1 MSRNDRIGPG
11 PSSSTVPE
19 AGRDSPPAGALASI
33 LILCCNQLE
42 YTRLCLESVLRFTA
56 APYELV
62 LVDNGSRDGTAA
74 YLEEIARRGVTDR
87 VVLIRNEANRG
98 FAAGCNQAI
107 AEARGG
113 YLALLNNDTIV
124 TDGWLDGLIACVERE
139 GSSVGLAGATS
150 NYANPPQL
158 VAPDYEDLR
167 GLETFALGR
176 RREFAG
182 RALRVERLAGFC
194 LLVRR
199 AVLESVGNLD
209 ERFGLGF
216 FDDDDLCVRA
226 REAGFGLRV
235 ALDIYVHHFGSRTF
249 AGLGIDCERQLKEN
263 FTRFRAKWGPARA
276 AGYYLPWEKPGE
288 PEAASVP
295 AVTVPAEALTRPRVS
310 LCMIVKNEEAN
321 LPACLAT
328 AADLVDEVVVVD
340 TGSTD
345 RTRAVAAR
353 SGARVFD
360 FPWVDDFAAARN
372 ESLRH
377 AGGEWIFWLDAD
389 DRLDAD
395 NRARLRSVLAGLS
408 DDNIAYVMKCV
419 CRSEQADG
427 SVTVVD
433 HVRLF
438 RNHPDL
444 QWKYRVHEQ
453 ILPALR
459 RLKTEVRW
467 ADVTIEHLGYE
478 DPALRGRKLERDL
491 RLLRLEVAERPDDPF
506 TLFNLGSVYQE
517 LSRHAEALPLLK
529 GSLERSHPS
538 DSIVRKLYALVVQCH
553 RRLDQAREALAACQA
568 GRALYPDDMELL
580 FQEGLVLR
588 TLGDTAGAESRF
600 QRLLGAREGEH
611 FASVDPG
618 LRGYKTRHNLAVL
631 YHEEGRVG
639 EAEAQWRAAVAECP
653 GFTPGWLGLGEICL
667 ARGSWDALATIV
679 AHLEARATTALDA
692 RLLRARGHLKQ
703 KEFAPARRLL
713 EEAIA
718 AAPEALRPRVLLS
731 HVLLQEDRD
740 HAAAERALRDILA
753 LDPLNAEARHN
764 LAVLLSSWRK

>member
-1 MSRNDRIGPG
+1 MSRDDLMGPG
-11 PSSSTVPE
+11 PSSSTELGP
-19 AGRDSPPAGALASI
+19 GRDTPPAGALASI
-33 LILCCNQLE
+33 LILCCNQLD
-42 YTRLCLESVLRFTA
+42 YTRLCLESVLRWTA
-56 APYELV
+56 TPYELV
-62 LVDNGSRDGTAA
+62 LVDNGSSDGTNA
-74 YLEEIARRGVTDR
+74 YLDEIGRRGGPDR
-87 VVLIRNEANRG
+87 VVLIRNEINRG

-107 AEARGG
+107 AMARSRS
-113 YLALLNNDTIV
+113 LVFLNNDTIV
-124 TDGWLDGLIACVERE
+124 TDGWLEGLIACAARE
-139 GSSVGLAGATS
+139 GPSVGLVGATS

-167 GLETFALGR
+167 GLEDSALRR

-182 RALRVERLAGFC
+182 RALGAERLTGFC

-199 AVLESVGNLD
+199 AVLERVGNLD

-226 REAGFGLRV
+226 REAGFALRV
-235 ALDIYVHHFGSRTF
+235 ALDVYVHHFGSRTF

-263 FTRFRAKWGPARA
+263 FARFRAKWGPARA
-276 AGYYLPWEKPGE
+276 AGYYLPWEKPA
-288 PEAASVP
+288 EAGAAVAA
-295 AVTVPAEALTRPRVS
+295 AVTAPVSARARPRVS
-310 LCMIVKNEEAN
+310 LCMIVKNEEDN

-328 AADLVDEVVVVD
+328 VADLVDEVVVVD

-345 RTRAVAAR
+345 RTRAVAAG

-389 DRLDAD
+389 DRLDAE
-395 NRARLRSVLAGLS
+395 NRARLRGLLAGLN
-408 DDNIAYVMKCV
+408 DENMAYVMKCV

-478 DPALRGRKLERDL
+478 DPALRGRKLQRDL

-517 LSRHAEALPLLK
+517 LGRHAEALPLLK

-568 GRALYPDDMELL
+568 GRAIYPDDMELL

-588 TLGDTAGAESRF
+588 TLGDAAGAESRF

-639 EAEAQWRAAVAECP
+639 EAEAQWRAAVQECP

-679 AHLEARATTALDA
+679 AHLEAGAATALDA
-692 RLLRARGHLKQ
+692 RLLRARGLLKQ

-764 LAVLLSSWRK
+764 LAVLLAADRK